1 MAIQNI
7 NFNPKP
13 EKGVSYSAITDSSV
27 DWTGITN
34 GTYFYDKASNLP
46 YYKNSGGTVV
56 SLFEEGGGGGS
67 DTFVTGGTYSG
78 STIILNR
85 NDGNSVNVTGI
96 TSSNIYTADGILS
109 GTRSVNLGSNVLT
122 FLSGNTTFQAE
133 NGTSN
138 DLSEYIA
145 RFRNSANS
153 ASYGIIANDGYFDFG
168 VGNAISN
175 TDFSTCFQL
184 GHSNSINS
192 TSAYFGL
199 VGRSNT
205 LTGSGNYRYILGSG
219 NNTSSGN
226 EQVIV
231 GVDNTVSANYTSMIG
246 SEGTLSGQFSSAI
259 GRAHNITHQFV
270 FGAGAWVQSG
280 AQGASIIGHGV
291 EADKTQKLVNSTANS
306 LALGWN
312 STTPQHLFKSNGAEL
327 GGKVEMTT
335 TTDGVLLPRLTT
347 AQKNAISSPDTN
359 LMVFDTDLSSLQRYN
374 GSAWVA
380 VAAGTGIVQ
389 LNQEGSSG
397 DPVFYTDVQSALN
410 AANTSG
416 GDITITLHDNITT
429 TAAISTNLTTNI
441 DNITFDLNGFT
452 ITNTAN
458 DSTAVIYNKLQSNII
473 RIINGSIIKT
483 TGTGHGIHLA
493 TGTGDLYM
501 SNCYV
506 YSEAGSALRVDASI
520 TPINIWEL
528 GGATFKT
535 NTGYGVYLSDALGGV
550 SLTNFIS
557 ISTGSGMAC
566 FLNAG
571 GDVTNFKAIAEGT
584 GVALRVRGNI
594 TSATNFYAESNSGNC
609 ILLESLNPII
619 KDFTAISVSGYAVF
633 SSASAYKIENF
644 YVKTTSGTRTIQAP
658 ANSIL
663 INGDVFSDS
672 TDCAFIA
679 DAERVENVNF
689 TTNSGNYAVL
699 SRFTTN
705 WINCTFRNKDGVAFY
720 NYNSSTSKLKKC
732 TFISEKTSGGSAHA
746 ANIVDGA
753 SVITFVNCD
762 FEVADSTV
770 NCIKADAAMDMKVAN
785 CSFDGSATP
794 LSSNIT
800 LNHLESDAFGNVTT

>member
-1 MAIQNI
+1 MAVTVLNSGI
-7 NFNPKP
+7 NQ
-13 EKGVSYSAITDSSV
+13 EKGVTYTVTTDSSV
-27 DWTGITN
+27 DWTGVTN
-34 GTYFYDKASNLP
+34 DTYFYDLGDGLVH
-46 YYKNSGGTVV
+46 YKDSTGTVLNMFV
-56 SLFEEGGGGGS
+56 SGGGGGS
-67 DTFVTGGTYSG
+67 SIYTSDDTIGTGRVVTLTDTLTFVGATNQDGLHVDYG
-78 STIILNR
+78 S
-85 NDGNSVNVTGI
+85 SS
-96 TSSNIYTADGILS
+96 TSSYSKKGLK
-109 GTRSVNLGSNVLT
+109 LT
-122 FLSGNTTFQAE
+122 ST
-133 NGTSN
+133 
-138 DLSEYIA
+138 
-145 RFRNSANS
+145 
-153 ASYGIIANDGYFDFG
+153 DGYESSW
-168 VGNAISN
+168 NA
-175 TDFSTCFQL
+175 
-184 GHSNSINS
+184 
-192 TSAYFGL
+192 
-199 VGRSNT
+199 R
-205 LTGSGNYRYILGSG
+205 TGSWTFRG
-219 NNTSSGN
+219 NNPL
-226 EQVIV
+226 
-231 GVDNTVSANYTSMIG
+231 TV
-246 SEGTLSGQFSSAI
+246 
-259 GRAHNITHQFV
+259 
-270 FGAGAWVQSG
+270 
-280 AQGASIIGHGV
+280 QG
-291 EADKTQKLVNSTANS
+291 
-306 LALGWN
+306 N
-312 STTPQHLFKSNGAEL
+312 STTNDVFQVAWNGGGLWKGGTITLGQNTYGKTEILEGGVIRITDITGVGVQHYISRGANNQLSYFYGQGFPGSAGMLFGGTSKVGTEDISLQGDTLVSKKLEL
-327 GGKVEMTT
+327 S
-335 TTDGVLLPRLTT
+335 TTDDGFLMPRLTT

-429 TAAISTNLTTNI
+429 TTAISTNATANI

-458 DSTAVIYNKLQSNII
+458 DSSAVIFNKLQNNII
-473 RIINGSIIKT
+473 TIINGSIIKT
-483 TGTGHGIHLA
+483 TGTGHALHFSSGI
-493 TGTGDLYM
+493 GDLYM

-506 YSEAGSALRVDASI
+506 YSEAGSALRIDASI

-528 GGATFKT
+528 GNSTFKT
-535 NTGYGVYLSDALGGV
+535 NTGYGVYLSDALGGI

-584 GVALRVRGNI
+584 GAALRVRANV

-609 ILLESLNPII
+609 ILLESLNPMV

-644 YVKTTSGTRTIQAP
+644 YCKTTSGTRTIQAL

>member
-1 MAIQNI
+1 MAVTVLNSGI
-7 NFNPKP
+7 NQ
-13 EKGVSYSAITDSSV
+13 EKGVTYTVTTDSSV
-27 DWTGITN
+27 DWTGVTN
-34 GTYFYDKASNLP
+34 DTYFYDFGDGLVH
-46 YYKNSGGTVV
+46 YKDSTGTVLNMFASGG
-56 SLFEEGGGGGS
+56 SS
-67 DTFVTGGTYSG
+67 DT
-78 STIILNR
+78 
-85 NDGNSVNVTGI
+85 
-96 TSSNIYTADGILS
+96 IYTADG
-109 GTRSVNLGSNVLT
+109 TFGSNRVGVITDTLK
-122 FLSGNTTFQAE
+122 FS
-133 NGTSN
+133 GTSN
-138 DLSEYIA
+138 DA
-145 RFRNSANS
+145 FTFNSSGKFQIDANFNGGLNP
-153 ASYGIIANDGYFDFG
+153 ALVVN
-168 VGNAISN
+168 N
-175 TDFSTCFQL
+175 TD
-184 GHSNSINS
+184 
-192 TSAYFGL
+192 GL
-199 VGRSNT
+199 VFSVERAGNITWWRSDATT
-205 LTGSGNYRYILGSG
+205 LRLIQTVYQFYGTGAGQLLWQMKHDANVIGLGG
-219 NNTSSGN
+219 
-226 EQVIV
+226 
-231 GVDNTVSANYTSMIG
+231 
-246 SEGTLSGQFSSAI
+246 EGTEIDPHNDKIRVNGDLSF
-259 GRAHNITHQFV
+259 NNLYL
-270 FGAGAWVQSG
+270 
-280 AQGASIIGHGV
+280 GV
-291 EADKTQKLVNSTANS
+291 NAT
-306 LALGWN
+306 LA
-312 STTPQHLFKSNGAEL
+312 
-327 GGKVEMTT
+327 GKVEMTT
-335 TTDGVLLPRLTT
+335 TTDGILLPRLTT

-458 DSTAVIYNKLQSNII
+458 DSSAVIFNKLQSNII
-473 RIINGSIIKT
+473 TIINGSIIKT
-483 TGTGHGIHLA
+483 TGTGHALHFSS
-493 TGTGDLYM
+493 GTGDLYM

-506 YSEAGSALRVDASI
+506 YSEAGSALRIDASI

-528 GGATFKT
+528 GGSTFKT
-535 NTGYGVYLSDALGGV
+535 NTGYGVYLADALGGV

-571 GDVTNFKAIAEGT
+571 GDITNFKAIAEGT
-584 GVALRVRGNI
+584 GAALRVRSNV

-609 ILLESLNPII
+609 VLLESLNPMV

-633 SSASAYKIENF
+633 STAAAYKMENF

-746 ANIVDGA
+746 ANIVDGT
-753 SVITFVNCD
+753 SVVTFVNCD